1 MKVLRV
7 IGWIVLVVIIL
18 AAVVPFLIP
27 VAPLEGTRPAV
38 ELADADS
45 RFIEVN
51 GLDVH
56 YKEAGEGETTYILL
70 HGFGASI
77 FSWREVMQPLAQS
90 GRVIAYDRPAFGL
103 TERPA
108 AGTWTGASPYSAAAQ
123 VDLLFG
129 LMDRLGVE
137 KAVLVGNS
145 AGGAVATLA
154 ALQQPQR
161 VTALVLVD
169 AAVYSGSPI
178 PNWVRPVLTL
188 PQFTRLGPLFVRG
201 IQTSGEEFLTSAW
214 HDPARVTPAVREGYR
229 KPLQVDGWDA
239 ALWQFSIAQGG
250 TNLPDRLS
258 ELKVPVLVVS
268 GDDDKIIP
276 LADSRRLA
284 KEIPGAQFVVFR
296 ACGHVPQ
303 EECPQ
308 AFMDAVSDFMQ
319 TIQ

>member
-1 MKVLRV
+1 MKVVRIV
-7 IGWIVLVVIIL
+7 GWVVLVVIIL

-27 VAPLEGTRPAV
+27 VPPLEGTRPAAL
-38 ELADADS
+38 LADADS

-51 GLDVH
+51 GLEVH
-56 YKEAGEGETTYILL
+56 YKEAGEGSTTYILL
-70 HGFGASI
+70 HGFGAST
-77 FSWREVMQPLAQS
+77 FSWREVMPALAQN

-108 AGTWTGASPYSAAAQ
+108 AGSWTGVSPYSAEAQ

-129 LMDRLGVE
+129 LMDRLGVDQ
-137 KAVLVGNS
+137 AVLVGNS
-145 AGGAVATLA
+145 AGGAVAALA
-154 ALQQPQR
+154 ALEQPQR

-188 PQFTRLGPLFVRG
+188 PQFNRLGPLFVRR
-201 IQTSGEEFLTSAW
+201 IQTSGEEFLASAW
-214 HDPARVTPAVREGYR
+214 HDPARVTPAVLEGYR

-239 ALWQFSIAQGG
+239 ALWQYSIAQGE
-250 TNLPDRLS
+250 TNLPDRLD
-258 ELKVPVLVVS
+258 ELKVPVMVVS
-268 GDDDKIIP
+268 GEDDKIIP
-276 LADSRRLA
+276 LADSQRLA
-284 KEIPGAQFVVFR
+284 REIPGARLVVFR

-308 AFMDAVSDFMQ
+308 AFLDAVSDFMQ